1 MMVDQSMKRI
11 LITAFAIALSV
22 GQAIAQ
28 DIDVKVDGDGPISIA
43 SNSGIHIEFR
53 NSPTLTAVFTTEL
66 RQAGAQIRETASSET
81 YRLLLYGYYS
91 SRDSLGRVRAA
102 DIGRIKEGVDA
113 KGDPSHSATVS
124 DGVAWEAG
132 KLFGSAGAGYAAATV
147 VATIQNLLNS
157 PEDGQE
163 DQLLRNRF
171 VGKEGANAAQV
182 VVVLAPPGVEPRPSA
197 IARPGKVMIIV
208 AKPKAGE
215 GAAHETIQAAVK
227 AAVEAIKRAIKEG
240 A

>member
-1 MMVDQSMKRI
+1 MLKQF
-11 LITAFAIALSV
+11 LTGCIALMITY
-22 GQAIAQ
+22 QTAAQ
-28 DIDVKVDGDGPISIA
+28 EIEVRVDGNLHVRRPFL
-43 SNSGIHIEFR
+43 SGVHVEFR

>member
-1 MMVDQSMKRI
+1 MLKQFLGACM
-11 LITAFAIALSV
+11 ALMAACQTV
-22 GQAIAQ
+22 AQ
-28 DIDVKVDGDGPISIA
+28 EIDVRIDGDLQVRQPFL
-43 SNSGIHIEFR
+43 SGVHVEFR